1 MDALAIKQK
10 VRDDGESELINQL
23 RGGIREIDDF
33 TGRVYFFT
41 SEQAEY
47 FGRKFEEIVDS
58 KDTQQLDK
66 TREDVFRT
74 CLTRAKKLGY
84 KVMVH
89 YATVNREEE
98 LSIEAIDYAL
108 KAVEMHLDS
117 FLSLLI
123 SLNPAKSVITEER
136 KKMELKKE
144 ECKQKI
150 FQTLTEK
157 GAFTRSEFYA
167 KLKQEYGISLGEQS
181 CDKIFQGLIDE
192 KKVFLKIGEKNSI
205 SYHLKKEV

>member
-74 CLTRAKKLGY
+74 VSNKGKKAWLY

-192 KKVFLKIGEKNSI
+192 KKSF
-205 SYHLKKEV
+205 